1 MVAAGSPSTT
11 MNTEGP
17 KRKKPPTFSHLP
29 FNRGELL
36 RVWSHGYS
44 QFIFKAK
51 KLKQSWVESTKI
63 KSQWKAQKKR
73 EGVLQRKLE
82 VPSNGD
88 PPPAHQEK
96 SDGSEPEESH
106 PKDQGAPSGSHPERM
121 QRPVPNSSADGEIS
135 LRELGKQ
142 AYSRNSLHTY
152 KANTKRHG
160 TKPSRDTNLQGGSNM
175 GGRGASFKDRGRE
188 KGQPNMKYRMTAML
202 EKIKRDFT

>member
-1 MVAAGSPSTT
+1 MI
-11 MNTEGP
+11 TEGP

-29 FNRGELL
+29 FNR
-36 RVWSHGYS
+36 
-44 QFIFKAK
+44 AK

-73 EGVLQRKLE
+73 EGVSQRKLE

-96 SDGSEPEESH
+96 SDGSESEESH
-106 PKDQGAPSGSHPERM
+106 TKDQGARSGSHPEHK
-121 QRPVPNSSADGEIS
+121 QRLVPNSSADSEIS

-152 KANTKRHG
+152 KANTKRHS

-175 GGRGASFKDRGRE
+175 GGRSASFRDRGRE
-188 KGQPNMKYRMTAML
+188 KGQPNMKYRMSAML

>member
-1 MVAAGSPSTT
+1 MI
-11 MNTEGP
+11 TEGT
-17 KRKKPPTFSHLP
+17 KRKKPPTFGHLP
-29 FNRGELL
+29 FNRGELS
-36 RVWSHGYS
+36 RVSSRGYT
-44 QFIFKAK
+44 QIIFPAK

-73 EGVLQRKLE
+73 EGVLQRKPE

-88 PPPAHQEK
+88 PPPAHREK
-96 SDGSEPEESH
+96 SDGSDPEQSH
-106 PKDQGAPSGSHPERM
+106 SKDQGSHSSSHPECK
-121 QRPVPNSSADGEIS
+121 QRQVPNSSADGGIS

-152 KANTKRHG
+152 KANTGRHDI
-160 TKPSRDTNLQGGSNM
+160 KPSRGANPQGGTTR
-175 GGRGASFKDRGRE
+175 GGRGASFGDRGHG

>member
-1 MVAAGSPSTT
+1 MI
-11 MNTEGP
+11 TEGT
-17 KRKKPPTFSHLP
+17 KRKKPPTFGHLP
-29 FNRGELL
+29 FNKGELSL
-36 RVWSHGYS
+36 VSSRGYTQIILS
-44 QFIFKAK
+44 AR

-82 VPSNGD
+82 IPSNGD
-88 PPPAHQEK
+88 PPPAHQK
-96 SDGSEPEESH
+96 KTDGSDLEESH
-106 PKDQGAPSGSHPERM
+106 SKDQGSHSGGHPEYR
-121 QRPVPNSSADGEIS
+121 QQPVPNNSADGRIS

-152 KANTKRHG
+152 KANTKKHY
-160 TKPSRDTNLQGGSNM
+160 TKPSRGTNPQRGSSRGGCGTSFGDQGH
-175 GGRGASFKDRGRE
+175 E

>member
-1 MVAAGSPSTT
+1 MI
-11 MNTEGP
+11 TEGT
-17 KRKKPPTFSHLP
+17 KRKKPPTFGHLP
-29 FNRGELL
+29 FNR
-36 RVWSHGYS
+36 
-44 QFIFKAK
+44 AK

-73 EGVLQRKLE
+73 E

-88 PPPAHQEK
+88 PPPAHREK
-96 SDGSEPEESH
+96 SDGSDPEQSH
-106 PKDQGAPSGSHPERM
+106 SNDQGSHSSSHPECK
-121 QRPVPNSSADGEIS
+121 QRQVPNSSADGGIS

-152 KANTKRHG
+152 KANTRRHDI
-160 TKPSRDTNLQGGSNM
+160 KPSRGANPQGGSTR
-175 GGRGASFKDRGRE
+175 GGRGASFGDRGHG

>member
-1 MVAAGSPSTT
+1 MI
-11 MNTEGP
+11 TEGT
-17 KRKKPPTFSHLP
+17 KRKKPPTFGHLP
-29 FNRGELL
+29 FNR
-36 RVWSHGYS
+36 
-44 QFIFKAK
+44 AK

-73 EGVLQRKLE
+73 EGVLQRKPE

-96 SDGSEPEESH
+96 PDGSDPEESH
-106 PKDQGAPSGSHPERM
+106 SKDHGAHYGSHREHK
-121 QRPVPNSSADGEIS
+121 QRPVPDSLADDGIS

-152 KANTKRHG
+152 KANTKKHD
-160 TKPSRDTNLQGGSNM
+160 TKPSRGTNPQRGSTR
-175 GGRGASFKDRGRE
+175 GGRGASFGDRGRE